1 MDAKTKWR
9 LILGEDGTEGLG
21 YDLAPE
27 LKGLDETLEQLYGD
41 NPRGGL
47 GNSAPSINR
56 WLGDIREYFPKS
68 MVQMMQKDAIERLN
82 LKQLLLEPE
91 VLETIEADVNLV
103 GTLIGLNSI
112 IPNKTKDTA
121 RKVVKKVVDELI
133 KKLSNPTKQAIK
145 GSINRAVR
153 NYRPKHHE
161 IDWNRTIKMN
171 LKHYQEEFNTIIP
184 ERLVGSGRKGQ
195 SLKDVI
201 LCVDQSGSMASS
213 VVYSSIFGAV
223 MASIPAMKT
232 HMVVFDTEVCDLTAK
247 IADPVDLLFGTQLGG
262 GTDINKAI
270 GYCKEHVRKP
280 SDTIFL
286 LVTDLYEGGNTIE
299 MLKKIY
305 NLKLSGVQVIV
316 LLALDDQGT
325 PSYDKGNASKIAA
338 MDVPC
343 FACTPDLFPDLM
355 ATAISKQDV
364 KQWAHKND
372 MIMK

>member
-9 LILGEDGTEGLG
+9 LILGEDGTKGLG

-27 LKGLDETLEQLYGD
+27 LKGLDEKLEQLYGD

-171 LKHYQEEFNTIIP
+171 LKHYQKEFNTIIP